1 MWLPRWR
8 CAPQR
13 RPCATREASRR
24 PSLTVEALENR
35 CLPSLTFHF
44 TLDDPGGQFAR
55 FPLLLPDLQA
65 VGHILSSDLRGQGT
79 IEVVVKPNNSISR
92 SSGNT
97 TGITLAGNQGGTSV
111 YESDALAE
119 AQTGVSP
126 HGGPEVELD
135 FNTQSYLPTTWFD
148 PSGANRS
155 GTVPSNQ
162 LDFISVALHEM
173 THGLGFNGYRA
184 ITGSQ
189 YGQLPSGYESAY
201 DALTQFGAGGNPN
214 VLYFVGPRAEEV
226 YGGPVPLT
234 SVGPSAF
241 LSDEN
246 FNHVGN
252 PQGLPGSE
260 LGGVDLMNG
269 VVFRYGTRY
278 DLGTLDRA
286 ILADTGWSVNGV
298 PAPAVAPAAPARG
311 EVSALVTFLLGPRSL
326 DRRHHRL
333 VQTVLVVNSGGEQ
346 LAGPLTLVLVPPRS
360 RPSLRG
366 AAGMA
371 PAAQRLLL
379 NVLSPG
385 EAAVFNLTLGSA
397 AVEGPGSSLHLLAG
411 G

>member
-1 MWLPRWR
+1 MWLPRWFR
-8 CAPQR
+8 APRR

-24 PSLTVEALENR
+24 LPLTVEALEDR
-35 CLPSLTFHF
+35 SLPSLTFQF
-44 TLDDPGGQFAR
+44 TLNDPTGQFAR

-65 VGHILSSDLRGQGT
+65 VGQILSNDLQGQGT
-79 IEVVVKPNNSISR
+79 IQVIVRPNNSIPR

-97 TGITLAGNQGGTSV
+97 TGITFVRTAGGTSV

-119 AQTGVSP
+119 AQTGRAP
-126 HGGPEVELD
+126 HGGPEIELD
-135 FNTQSYLPTTWFD
+135 FNTQSYLPTAWFD

-155 GTVPSNQ
+155 GAVPSNQ

-184 ITGSQ
+184 LTGSQ

-201 DALTQFGAGGNPN
+201 DALTQFGAGGDPN
-214 VLYFVGPRAEEV
+214 VLYFVGPRAEQV

-252 PQGLPGSE
+252 PQGPGAE
-260 LGGVDLMNG
+260 LAGVDLMNG

-286 ILADTGWSVNGV
+286 ILADMGWSVNGV
-298 PAPAVAPAAPARG
+298 PAPAAAPPAPARG
-311 EVSALVTFLLGPRSL
+311 EVTGLVSFLLGPRRI
-326 DRRHHRL
+326 DHRHHRIL
-333 VQTVLVVNSGGEQ
+333 QTVVVVNTSGEP
-346 LAGPLTLVLVPPRS
+346 LLGPLTLVLLPPS
-360 RPSLRG
+360 GPSLRG
-366 AAGMA
+366 AARGMV
-371 PAAQRLLL
+371 PAAQRLRLALL
-379 NVLSPG
+379 RPG
-385 EAAVFNLTLGSA
+385 EAAVFSLPLASA
-397 AVEGPGSSLHLLAG
+397 AVAGPGSSLHLLAG
-411 G
+411 LG